1 MAQQHD
7 VVDASPG
14 APVELSDVLRRVDPG
29 PRPSLH
35 QVSSS
40 IDEVVELQRRIDALE
55 GAKVLAVE
63 RARRAA
69 DRCERALLERDDPQV
84 RRASSTRR
92 RELAERA
99 FTADLATALRW
110 SEQEAT
116 RLVGVARVLTEAASH
131 AHAAGEA
138 GGGEGTATAL
148 VDLCQGR
155 FSLAHAG
162 ALADTLLGLP
172 DVDARRS
179 VEEAVL
185 PAARRVTLPQLRR
198 RLRRA
203 RDLAHPVSL
212 TVRHRAAVDKRAVYL
227 DPGADGMAWITAHLP
242 AVQAHAIHDRLS
254 RVARTARDEG
264 DPRGAGQLR
273 ADAFADLL
281 LGRADIDGADVD
293 GADDPRAVAGSAAAR
308 GAEGARVPGLADLAR
323 RVAPTVR
330 ITVPV
335 LTLLG
340 GDAGGVAE
348 LDGQAPVD
356 AETALRLTASAPSLR
371 RLLVDPVD
379 DTVLATDPGTYA
391 VPAALRALLQARD
404 VTCTFPGCTRAASAC
419 DVDHVRA
426 WVDGGTTT
434 ADNLTHLCRHHH
446 VLKHQTGWR
455 VARAPDGALLWT
467 SPTGRAQPRPPD
479 PGRGS
484 PNQADARAPDGHPP
498 SDPGTPPF

>member
-1 MAQQHD
+1 M
-7 VVDASPG
+7 
-14 APVELSDVLRRVDPG
+14 
-29 PRPSLH
+29 
-35 QVSSS
+35 SSS

-69 DRCERALLERDDPQV
+69 DRCERALLEQDDPQV

-116 RLVGVARVLTEAASH
+116 RLVGVARVLTEVALH

-172 DVDARRS
+172 DVAARRS

-227 DPGADGMAWITAHLP
+227 DPGADGMAWIAAHLP

-254 RVARTARDEG
+254 RVARTARDDG

-281 LGRADIDGADVD
+281 LGRADVD

-308 GAEGARVPGLADLAR
+308 GAERARVPGLADLAR

-379 DTVLATDPGTYA
+379 ATVLATDPGTYA

-467 SPTGRAQPRPPD
+467 SPTGRAQPRPPGPRASLAE
-479 PGRGS
+479 PGRRAS
-484 PNQADARAPDGHPP
+484 PRRAPAVRSRHAAVLSGR
-498 SDPGTPPF
+498 